1 MKKLLALLVLLSF
14 GSFACYTTYHIS
26 MDQLKELQAADDGK
40 TVVET
45 REGATLEITHDS
57 RLFVSDYSCDLEVTV
72 TTPFFNETSCEREKR
87 WQLTPFNF
95 RVTASQIVA
104 SDRDYIFMK
113 SQLVPEAQVDRLSTV
128 KTVGLIAAGVLGV
141 GGFIA
146 WTAIT
151 AGQGTFTGG
160 N

>member
-1 MKKLLALLVLLSF
+1 MKKLLALLILLSF

-26 MDQLKELQAADDGK
+26 MDQLKELQATNEGK
-40 TVVET
+40 AVVDTE
-45 REGATLEITHDS
+45 EGTTLEVTQNS
-57 RLFVSDYSCDLEVTV
+57 RLFVRDVEG
-72 TTPFFNETSCEREKR
+72 KK
-87 WQLTPFNF
+87 WQITPFNF
-95 RVTASQIVA
+95 KVTASQLVA
-104 SDRDYIFMK
+104 SDRDYIFMT
-113 SQLVPEAQVDRLSTV
+113 SQLENKGEVDRLSTI